1 MARESG
7 QRDWP
12 DRLTG
17 DELKPTDS
25 ARSDRRGPA
34 AGEEGFALLLP
45 SNAHLSAPVPTRADV
60 VVVGGGLAGCALAYH
75 LAKFGVEV
83 VLLERGELNREASGT
98 NAGSFHFQIALHQLT
113 GRDLESDR
121 RRLVADVR
129 LLAAAAEVWSGL
141 EEELGTDLGVHVTG
155 GLMVAET
162 AEELELL
169 VTKQRIEQAAGLET
183 EVLTG
188 SRLRSFAPYLAE
200 DLSGACYCAREGHAN
215 SLLAAPAFAARA
227 IEAGAQARTHA
238 AVHRIEGP
246 GSGRPSRFKLLTT
259 AGSIEAHRVVN
270 AAGAWAGEVA
280 ALSGLN
286 LPLRAEG
293 LHVNVTEPRERMLTP
308 MVQHI
313 GRRLTLKQAANGTF
327 IIGGGWPARPEPA
340 PERYSVRWQSA
351 AGNAAVAVRVMPA
364 LADVRVMH
372 MWTGVWASSDDLTPI
387 VGEFEQ
393 CPGYFVCVA
402 PTGFT
407 LGPIVARMLA
417 ESMVG
422 RSAGGVPVEY
432 RPERAA
438 LLAKS

>member
-1 MARESG
+1 
-7 QRDWP
+7 
-12 DRLTG
+12 
-17 DELKPTDS
+17 
-25 ARSDRRGPA
+25 
-34 AGEEGFALLLP
+34 
-45 SNAHLSAPVPTRADV
+45 
-60 VVVGGGLAGCALAYH
+60 
-75 LAKFGVEV
+75 
-83 VLLERGELNREASGT
+83 
-98 NAGSFHFQIALHQLT
+98 
-113 GRDLESDR
+113 
-121 RRLVADVR
+121 
-129 LLAAAAEVWSGL
+129 
-141 EEELGTDLGVHVTG
+141 
-155 GLMVAET
+155 
-162 AEELELL
+162 
-169 VTKQRIEQAAGLET
+169 
-183 EVLTG
+183 
-188 SRLRSFAPYLAE
+188 
-200 DLSGACYCAREGHAN
+200 
-215 SLLAAPAFAARA
+215 
-227 IEAGAQARTHA
+227 
-238 AVHRIEGP
+238 
-246 GSGRPSRFKLLTT
+246 
-259 AGSIEAHRVVN
+259 
-270 AAGAWAGEVA
+270 
-280 ALSGLN
+280 
-286 LPLRAEG
+286 
-293 LHVNVTEPRERMLTP
+293 MLTP

-438 LLAKS
+438 AFGQELGLWPGRGRQARWLKS